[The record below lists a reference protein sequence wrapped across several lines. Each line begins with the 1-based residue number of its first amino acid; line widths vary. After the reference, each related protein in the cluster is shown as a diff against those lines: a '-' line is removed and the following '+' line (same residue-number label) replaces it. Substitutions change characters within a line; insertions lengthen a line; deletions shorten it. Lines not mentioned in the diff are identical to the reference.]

1 MYSKVIQL
9 YVMFSLLNTVIGQ
22 VALGQCWP
30 LTYAVFHK
38 TCVIQV
44 LSSCTMEGAER
55 TLVVSQSRHGKMVS
69 EESLPG
75 PGE

>member
-1 MYSKVIQL
+1 
-9 YVMFSLLNTVIGQ
+9 
-22 VALGQCWP
+22 
-30 LTYAVFHK
+30 
-38 TCVIQV
+38 
-44 LSSCTMEGAER
+44 MEGAER